1 MKNTLKLD
9 HAKRTIVMDRTFAK
23 YAANTMS
30 QEYAHLQTVRQDYPE
45 YQVVQRKI
53 KRSKTKECYRGLNYE
68 YMEEYIKTHGSKEEV
83 ATNLAEFKEKKLIS
97 LCHSTSRRY
106 PVIKSWFLAKYP
118 EVMKFGLSDDEKQ
131 TTNEK
136 DTVAAPEAEENELDF
151 EMPAKISA

>member
-68 YMEEYIKTHGSKEEV
+68 YMEEYHAVEQDKD
-83 ATNLAEFKEKKLIS
+83 
-97 LCHSTSRRY
+97 STSSQYVTDRH
-106 PVIKSWFLAKYP
+106 
-118 EVMKFGLSDDEKQ
+118 Q
-131 TTNEK
+131 
-136 DTVAAPEAEENELDF
+136 
-151 EMPAKISA
+151 

>member
-53 KRSKTKECYRGLNYE
+53 KRSKTKECYRSLNYE
-68 YMEEYIKTHGSKEEV
+68 YMEDYIKTHGSKEEC
-83 ATNLAEFKEKKLIS
+83 AKNLAEFKEQKLIS

-106 PVIKSWFLAKYP
+106 PTIKKWFLAKYP
-118 EVMKFGLSDDEKQ
+118 EVMEFGMPD
-131 TTNEK
+131 
-136 DTVAAPEAEENELDF
+136 AAEENSSAEDNEVAY
-151 EMPAKISA
+151 EMPVKISA

>member
-23 YAANTMS
+23 FAANTMS

-68 YMEEYIKTHGSKEEV
+68 YMEDYIKTHGSKEEC
-83 ATNLAEFKEKKLIS
+83 AKNLAEFKEQKLIS

-106 PVIKSWFLAKYP
+106 PTIKKWFLAQYP
-118 EVMKFGLSDDEKQ
+118 EVMEFGMPD
-131 TTNEK
+131 
-136 DTVAAPEAEENELDF
+136 AAEENSSAEDNEVAY
-151 EMPAKISA
+151 EMPVKISA

>member
-68 YMEEYIKTHGSKEEV
+68 YMEGYIKTHGSKEECV
-83 ATNLAEFKEKKLIS
+83 KNLAEFKEQKLIS

-106 PVIKSWFLAKYP
+106 PTIKKWFLAKYP
-118 EVMKFGLSDDEKQ
+118 EVMEFGMPD
-131 TTNEK
+131 
-136 DTVAAPEAEENELDF
+136 AAEESNNAEDNEVAFD
-151 EMPAKISA
+151 MPVKISA